1 MKINFSNKIV
11 LITGGTN
18 GIGKELVKLFL
29 SLGAQVLATTTKRN
43 IKSKKKKL
51 RIEYLNFLDQ
61 NSVNN
66 FFNKINKLKKID
78 VLINNAGIN
87 KVDNINEIKDQDLK
101 RIYEVN
107 LKGPILMTKNISKIM
122 IKKKTGKIVNISS
135 IFGVISRSGRSMYS
149 STKFGLLGLTKSSA
163 LDLANYNILV
173 NAVSPGFILT
183 NLTKKTL
190 SKNEIKSLTK
200 TIPLKRIGNTKE
212 VTKLIA
218 FLCSNYNTYIT
229 GQNFIIDGGFSS
241 Q

>member
-29 SLGAQVLATTTKRN
+29 SLGAQVLTTTTKRN

>member
-51 RIEYLNFLDQ
+51 RIEYLNFLDK

-122 IKKKTGKIVNISS
+122 IKKKN
-135 IFGVISRSGRSMYS
+135 R
-149 STKFGLLGLTKSSA
+149 
-163 LDLANYNILV
+163 
-173 NAVSPGFILT
+173 
-183 NLTKKTL
+183 
-190 SKNEIKSLTK
+190 
-200 TIPLKRIGNTKE
+200 
-212 VTKLIA
+212 
-218 FLCSNYNTYIT
+218 
-229 GQNFIIDGGFSS
+229 
-241 Q
+241 

>member
-1 MKINFSNKIV
+1 
-11 LITGGTN
+11 
-18 GIGKELVKLFL
+18 
-29 SLGAQVLATTTKRN
+29 
-43 IKSKKKKL
+43 
-51 RIEYLNFLDQ
+51 
-61 NSVNN
+61 
-66 FFNKINKLKKID
+66 
-78 VLINNAGIN
+78 
-87 KVDNINEIKDQDLK
+87 
-101 RIYEVN
+101 
-107 LKGPILMTKNISKIM
+107 
-122 IKKKTGKIVNISS
+122 
-135 IFGVISRSGRSMYS
+135 MYS

-190 SKNEIKSLTK
+190 SKNEIKGLTK